1 MATDLGGRWI
11 TTDSGQHVF
20 IKAGGGSVRAQVKAH
35 FAAQG
40 QPGHPDIA
48 KKVTE
53 HPAGHDP
60 RTGVVKGPSLREQVA
75 QHREGSPLTRA
86 ERAKTYK
93 GLRDEGFKPTN
104 FAGKQGG
111 AAGYIRERVKARQAA
126 RATAPK
132 EEAKDTAESRMEA
145 EHARRV
151 ESSHAQARKIEGKRQ
166 AVETR
171 RSNQTKAMHDRAEAT
186 TPVRLSTTT
195 VTVVKSPRARSLTA
209 QLVLD
214 DMKRQREGMSSNPA
228 AGKAAPTS
236 TLRERL
242 ASTSTQRTAGIKAAQ
257 PGYREGTT
265 TLREKV
271 ANARALR
278 YQAEMHR
285 VNPKARGRQ
294 AEGLWEQRQVERGA
308 VAAAPGVAHPSGR
321 VYLSDLRKAVGSPEK
336 PVFDAAMLRAQ
347 KRGKVILEAL
357 NEPKERI
364 SEAAS
369 AIKLPTGD
377 TREILYM
384 DKGKVR
390 PPVPPVAA
398 RAKATLREQIA
409 KAKAEG
415 RLAPG
420 RGTEERET
428 LAAARLKARAKYP
441 VKGGAATPSPAA
453 HPTGAAFADRV
464 KASAAKVG
472 PEGRFGSSKVYVADA
487 HKAYEADHGK
497 IPIADFKSRLA
508 EANQGRHIDLSRA
521 DLVEAMPQ
529 SKLVASQIKHQ
540 GAEFHFIRTT
550 PLASESKGFSPGAE
564 APKAGASID
573 LSGHRA
579 KLSEALTGSPS
590 RQLDKLH
597 ELRGEVFQSSLKGGG
612 ATKETMSLRSEIQ
625 GHMDRIERGM
635 SKPSGSVL
643 DKETADEIARN
654 KRVPLKGQGDFTSK
668 ASGELSET
676 HGRVLGAL
684 KGGPK
689 DFRTLRDELGHKT
702 LDPQNPLKNPVHAA
716 AKELR
721 DKGLIEA
728 TESRFGSATVK
739 LTAKGEDA
747 LKIAKPTA
755 IRERIASTAAQQ
767 TGGIKAG
774 QAGFREKLSARG
786 VADSE
791 ATTSPTWKSGSSKIR
806 SRLQTK
812 GEVARE
818 SETIGRENT
827 ATFRKNLQGVSRSD
841 LPDEEKVARFRRLK
855 NAVTGSTERADNM
868 RAEIDTKI
876 HAFSSTGKTPAA
888 PTSTFTQRTSGVA
901 VGQSG
906 FKQKLS
912 AMLAA
917 RKPAPAPGGFGLRSA
932 PNGGTRKL
940 F

>member
-20 IKAGGGSVRAQVKAH
+20 IKTGGGSVRAQVKAH

-60 RTGVVKGPSLREQVA
+60 RSGGVKSLREMAAEHRAGKGTREQRVA
-75 QHREGSPLTRA
+75 AVARKVKDQET
-86 ERAKTYK
+86 
-93 GLRDEGFKPTN
+93 
-104 FAGKQGG
+104 FAGGKRSGPISNTDSFPARHGLTQEHY
-111 AAGYIRERVKARQAA
+111 ANLKAQRESKITAQVKARQAEKERTDPQYAKRAEANRRLDRQAA
-126 RATAPK
+126 RDKVDHEAGKAKLNTTPEAERARDRAALTDRLRGQRETLQARGRRDYSTFAK
-132 EEAKDTAESRMEA
+132 GTKVQTVHEKLVEAKNAA
-145 EHARRV
+145 
-151 ESSHAQARKIEGKRQ
+151 
-166 AVETR
+166 
-171 RSNQTKAMHDRAEAT
+171 KAIHSRAEAT

-209 QLVLD
+209 QLVID

-236 TLRERL
+236 
-242 ASTSTQRTAGIKAAQ
+242 
-257 PGYREGTT
+257 
-265 TLREKV
+265 
-271 ANARALR
+271 
-278 YQAEMHR
+278 
-285 VNPKARGRQ
+285 
-294 AEGLWEQRQVERGA
+294 
-308 VAAAPGVAHPSGR
+308 
-321 VYLSDLRKAVGSPEK
+321 
-336 PVFDAAMLRAQ
+336 
-347 KRGKVILEAL
+347 
-357 NEPKERI
+357 
-364 SEAAS
+364 
-369 AIKLPTGD
+369 
-377 TREILYM
+377 
-384 DKGKVR
+384 
-390 PPVPPVAA
+390 
-398 RAKATLREQIA
+398 TLREQIA

>member
-48 KKVTE
+48 KKVSE

-209 QLVLD
+209 QLVID

-236 TLRERL
+236 
-242 ASTSTQRTAGIKAAQ
+242 
-257 PGYREGTT
+257 
-265 TLREKV
+265 
-271 ANARALR
+271 
-278 YQAEMHR
+278 
-285 VNPKARGRQ
+285 
-294 AEGLWEQRQVERGA
+294 
-308 VAAAPGVAHPSGR
+308 
-321 VYLSDLRKAVGSPEK
+321 
-336 PVFDAAMLRAQ
+336 
-347 KRGKVILEAL
+347 
-357 NEPKERI
+357 
-364 SEAAS
+364 
-369 AIKLPTGD
+369 
-377 TREILYM
+377 
-384 DKGKVR
+384 
-390 PPVPPVAA
+390 
-398 RAKATLREQIA
+398 TLREQIA

-721 DKGLIEA
+721 DKGLL
-728 TESRFGSATVK
+728 RPRNPGS
-739 LTAKGEDA
+739 
-747 LKIAKPTA
+747 
-755 IRERIASTAAQQ
+755 
-767 TGGIKAG
+767 
-774 QAGFREKLSARG
+774 
-786 VADSE
+786 
-791 ATTSPTWKSGSSKIR
+791 
-806 SRLQTK
+806 
-812 GEVARE
+812 
-818 SETIGRENT
+818 GR
-827 ATFRKNLQGVSRSD
+827 R
-841 LPDEEKVARFRRLK
+841 P
-855 NAVTGSTERADNM
+855 
-868 RAEIDTKI
+868 
-876 HAFSSTGKTPAA
+876 
-888 PTSTFTQRTSGVA
+888 
-901 VGQSG
+901 
-906 FKQKLS
+906 
-912 AMLAA
+912 
-917 RKPAPAPGGFGLRSA
+917 
-932 PNGGTRKL
+932 
-940 F
+940 